1 MRENVE
7 VLEHHADLLAVVI
20 DVDLFVGDV
29 HAFKDNLA
37 AGRLFQQVQTP
48 QKRRLAAA
56 GRADDR
62 NDLTLMNCFVDSF

>member
-7 VLEHHADLLAVVI
+7 LLEHHANLLAMVV

-29 HAFKDNLA
+29 YAFKDNLA
-37 AGRLFQQVQTP
+37 ARRLFQQIQTP

-56 GRADDR
+56 GGTIIETTSP
-62 NDLTLMNCFVDSF
+62 L